1 MRPERHYSPDNQTI
15 HTGPMIRTAA
25 LLISTLLFANA
36 QAAVLPPPPDVAAS
50 AWLLLDADTGYVITE
65 HNADERLAPA
75 SLTKLMTSYVLSS
88 EIASGRV
95 SNDDMVQVSENAWAQ
110 NPVFAGSSLMW
121 IEPGKP
127 VRLEDL
133 HRGVVISSGNDASV
147 AIAEHV
153 AGSEDAFADMMN
165 AHATELGLTGTHYV
179 NAHGLPH
186 PEHYTTAR
194 DLALL
199 ANALIVRFPEDYALY
214 KEREYTYNNIRQY
227 NRNALLAEDPSVD
240 GVKTGHTEEAGYC
253 LVASA
258 ERNGMRLIS
267 VVLGADSERSRKSES
282 RKLLNYGF
290 RTFETL
296 SLYSPGQELASARL
310 WKGQADSL
318 SLGVAEAVRMTIP
331 RGARDEL
338 DAVMEIDQVIE
349 APVERGQDFGQLV
362 VRLDGE
368 LLVQEPL
375 VALDSVEPAGFFSRL
390 WDSIVLFFKG
400 LFGN

>member
-1 MRPERHYSPDNQTI
+1 
-15 HTGPMIRTAA
+15 MIRTSV
-25 LLISTLLFANA
+25 LLISFLLLASA
-36 QAAVLPPPPDVAAS
+36 QAAVLPPPPNVAAE
-50 AWLLLDADTGYVITE
+50 AWLLIDADTGHVITE
-65 HNADERLAPA
+65 RNADDRLAPA
-75 SLTKLMTSYVLSS
+75 SLTKLMTSYVLAS
-88 EIASGRV
+88 ELASGRV
-95 SNDDMVQVSENAWAQ
+95 SADDMVQVSENAWAQ

-165 AHATELGLTGTHYV
+165 AHALELGLLGTHYV
-179 NAHGLPH
+179 NSHGLPH

-214 KEREYTYNNIRQY
+214 KEREFTYNNIRQY

-258 ERNGMRLIS
+258 QRNDMRLIS
-267 VVLGADSERSRKSES
+267 VVLGADSERSRKAES

-296 SLYSPGQELASARL
+296 SLYTPGQELSTARV
-310 WKGQADSL
+310 WKGEREQMT
-318 SLGVAEAVRMTIP
+318 LGVDRAVRMTIP
-331 RGARDEL
+331 RGSRDDL
-338 DAVMEIDQVIE
+338 DAVMEIDQFIE
-349 APVERGQDFGQLV
+349 APIAKGESFGQLV
-362 VRLDGE
+362 VKLDGE
-368 LLVQEPL
+368 VLLEQPL
-375 VALDSVEPAGFFSRL
+375 VALEAVEAGGFFSRL
-390 WDSIVLFFKG
+390 WDSIVLFFMQ
-400 LFGN
+400 LFSN